1 MFFRRAV
8 LSARVYVLTLAAT
21 AALASPASAENGD
34 IVLYASDVTTTVGN
48 WSVTSSGDAAN
59 GVTMTSEPYGWSS
72 WDTAL
77 ANPSDYFEASFTAPA
92 NVQYHVW
99 LRLRA
104 AGNSKWSDSVWVQ
117 FSDALDAGGAGV
129 HRIGSGDGLLVNLE
143 ACKDCGHSGWG
154 WQDRA
159 YWLQQANVIQ
169 FSTSGTHR
177 IRVQTREDGVQV
189 DQIVLS
195 AANYMFSAPGSV
207 ANDSTIL
214 PASNDAG
221 GDSTTNVSYEPA
233 PAPPASPAAAT
244 PAPPVA
250 VDSQGT
256 SISVVTWNIQ
266 VNDPSADHARAVMAQ
281 IAAMSPQ
288 PQVVVIEEAHRS
300 QYGTY
305 IDELQARTGRA
316 WSGDMLTHCAPGAW
330 TGSTCASPEDEGV
343 AVFSSFPVIDS
354 SSGWL
359 PYADAW
365 HSARAAVRLAINVN
379 NTPVQVFGVHLQPDY
394 PSARYAS
401 MSLLKGWAAGYSTP
415 QLVAGDFNADMD
427 QIDTTSGMAPNF
439 VDSWALVGSGSGF
452 TGFVPGPT
460 MKLDYWFSDASG
472 GAVPEWTYVNT
483 GTWASDHYPVVAQYR
498 IR

>member
-1 MFFRRAV
+1 MAS
-8 LSARVYVLTLAAT
+8 SA
-21 AALASPASAENGD
+21 
-34 IVLYASDVTTTVGN
+34 
-48 WSVTSSGDAAN
+48 
-59 GVTMTSEPYGWSS
+59 YGWST
-72 WDTAL
+72 WATAL
-77 ANPSDYFEASFTAPA
+77 ADPADYFEASFTAPA

-117 FSDALDAGGAGV
+117 FSDAMDAGGAAV
-129 HRIGSGDGLLVNLE
+129 HRIGSADGLLVNLE
-143 ACKDCGHSGWG
+143 NCKDCGDSGWG
-154 WQDRA
+154 WQDKA

-169 FSTSGTHR
+169 FAASGTHR

-195 AANYMFSAPGSV
+195 AVSYMWSAPGPV
-207 ANDSTIL
+207 ANDGTIL

-221 GDSTTNVSYEPA
+221 VASSPDSPTTDPTVVSYPTAPEPPAPSAPA
-233 PAPPASPAAAT
+233 PA
-244 PAPPVA
+244 A
-250 VDSQGT
+250 VDPQGT

-330 TGSTCASPEDEGV
+330 TGSTCAAPEDEGV

-354 SSGWL
+354 SSRWL

-365 HSARAAVRLAINVN
+365 HSARAAVRLTISVN
-379 NTPVQVFGVHLQPDY
+379 NAPVQVFGVHLQPDY
-394 PSARYAS
+394 PSARNAS
-401 MSLLKGWAAGYSTP
+401 MSVLKEWAAGYSTP

-439 VDSWALVGSGSGF
+439 VDSWDLVGSGAGF
-452 TGFVPGPT
+452 TAFVPSPT